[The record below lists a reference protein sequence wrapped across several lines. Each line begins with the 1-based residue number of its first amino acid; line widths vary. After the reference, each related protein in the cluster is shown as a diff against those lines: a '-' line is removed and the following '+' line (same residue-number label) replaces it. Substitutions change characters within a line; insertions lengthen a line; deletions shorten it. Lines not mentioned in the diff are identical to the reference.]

1 MIVVSFIWPLLCFT
15 KFTYKVANLNIS
27 LFIFWPQMLP
37 FSLSLIILKKKQK
50 NLTVKASAQHPAI
63 NMTVK
68 CATVTSYY
76 IISSVRERIINQG
89 TVGVVE
95 VNHLSAP
102 PVRLNT
108 TMCLMQ
114 GHHVG
119 CHIVLTVTRAFTLY

>member
-1 MIVVSFIWPLLCFT
+1 MTTDVTIFPVINYFEKKTKKLNGKSFCST
-15 KFTYKVANLNIS
+15 
-27 LFIFWPQMLP
+27 
-37 FSLSLIILKKKQK
+37 
-50 NLTVKASAQHPAI
+50 PAI